1 MTLSYISMVAS
12 SSSLLSLSLSLSL
25 SLLSRQSLDS
35 GLKKHKST
43 LISVTKELEKITS
56 LLSPADHESIR
67 ELVFQVTQA
76 SKSLV
81 QIEEGLEMMEFA
93 GGSGKPPRVK
103 GNGAKSRDSDYAEL
117 AELEDSLKMLER
129 KQSRVLP
136 PVPVRN
142 VNGAKANVKE
152 SDYAHIEDLH
162 VHGFTPKMKRKLL
175 LKPYAQVSMRDGS
188 VEEDDVAVE
197 TTSDPPP
204 VPRRPAGGGID
215 EKSRDGKRR
224 GGGFL
229 DLKAGQSIR
238 DLPLPPRPD
247 EIEGSQ
253 KFSRSPLPP
262 LPGGHPTYDSLAKQ
276 DEGQDSRLLYD
287 VPRSLLRGESYDTY
301 DTPRSL
307 LQQPRPL
314 PEDTLLPRRRDVS
327 RDNTTPQP
335 RQLEGSHDLY
345 DVPRSVLGSSYDVY
359 DVPRT
364 LTRDSS
370 K

>member
-1 MTLSYISMVAS
+1 
-12 SSSLLSLSLSLSL
+12 
-25 SLLSRQSLDS
+25 
-35 GLKKHKST
+35 
-43 LISVTKELEKITS
+43 
-56 LLSPADHESIR
+56 
-67 ELVFQVTQA
+67 
-76 SKSLV
+76 
-81 QIEEGLEMMEFA
+81 MMEFA
-93 GGSGKPPRVK
+93 GGSCKPPRVK
-103 GNGAKSRDSDYAEL
+103 GNGAKSSDSDYAEL
-117 AELEDSLKMLER
+117 AELENSLKMMER

-136 PVPVRN
+136 PVAVRN

-152 SDYAHIEDLH
+152 SDYAHIEDLS
-162 VHGFTPKMKRKLL
+162 VHGFTPKMKRKSL

-188 VEEDDVAVE
+188 VEEDDVAME

-204 VPRRPAGGGID
+204 VPKRPAGSGID
-215 EKSRDGKRR
+215 EKSRDGKRKGT

-247 EIEGSQ
+247 EIEGNQ
-253 KFSRSPLPP
+253 KFSPSPLP
-262 LPGGHPTYDSLAKQ
+262 LLSGGHPTYDTLAKQ
-276 DEGQDSRLLYD
+276 DKGQDSRFLYD
-287 VPRSLLRGESYDTY
+287 VPRSLLRGESYETY

-314 PEDTLLPRRRDVS
+314 PEDTLLPRQQGGS

-335 RQLEGSHDLY
+335 RQLDGSHDLY